1 MLSLGYAD
9 ACVQQGRM
17 VKHQKKFA
25 EGQTAVIMTLVI
37 GVLLGAMA
45 LCTDVGLFYF
55 NWMQLQ
61 KAADAAALAGANQ
74 LTAVPDPSG
83 TVAANAVSTAEGYAC
98 LNGINDPNN
107 TNPTICPN
115 PVQNASYVD
124 QVAST
129 NVDPNDTQLSIKLTR
144 QVPYFFARVLGLN
157 SGSVAAAATAQV
169 GQGVNTFNNGLFPAG
184 IQCDKPCSSIA
195 NMDPGQ
201 SVVFGQKFA
210 GGLAPGNW
218 QWLDLGQGT
227 GASDLSNA
235 IANGVA
241 GTYSIGENISS
252 TSGTNY
258 NSSVVQDGFQA
269 RVNEHNSKF
278 PAVDYTK
285 VCGNGGNPNNIPLDD
300 PLLITVPVVDFGGC
314 SGDCTM
320 AIEGF
325 ADVYLTAMSVD
336 KSGNATID
344 GCFVQEVTAGSV
356 GSASAPVLGALS
368 KPILIQ

>member
-1 MLSLGYAD
+1 MGYTD
-9 ACVQQGRM
+9 GRVKKGRT
-17 VKHQKKFA
+17 VKHGKKLA
-25 EGQTAVIMTLVI
+25 KGQTAVIMTLVI

-45 LCTDVGLFYF
+45 LSTDVGLFYF

-61 KAADAAALAGANQ
+61 KAADAAALAGANR

-83 TVAANAVSTAEGYAC
+83 TVASSAISMAEGYAC

-115 PVQNASYVD
+115 PIQNASYVD

-129 NVDPNDTQLSIKLTR
+129 NVDSNDTQLSIKLTR

-169 GQGVNTFNNGLFPAG
+169 GQGVNTFDNGLFPAG
-184 IQCDKPCSSIA
+184 IQCDKPCSSA
-195 NMDPGQ
+195 ADMDPGQ
-201 SVVFGQKFA
+201 SVVFGQRFA
-210 GGLAPGNW
+210 GGLARGNW

-235 IANGVA
+235 IANGVT

-252 TSGTNY
+252 TSGANY
-258 NSSVVQDGFQA
+258 KSSVVQDGFEE

-278 PAVDYTK
+278 PNVDYAK
-285 VCGNGGNPNNIPLDD
+285 VCDDDGNPSNIPLDD
-300 PLLITVPVVDFGGC
+300 PLLVTVPAVDFGGC
-314 SGDCTM
+314 TANCTM
-320 AIEGF
+320 SIEGF
-325 ADVYLTAMSVD
+325 AEVYLTGMSEQRGVT
-336 KSGNATID
+336 TIN
-344 GCFVQEVTAGSV
+344 GCFVQQVTAGSV